1 MTRRSTRT
9 ITVLLQA
16 SLTTPPW
23 RTRLGML
30 APSRG
35 LRGRLAAPLAEN
47 GLDAGDV
54 APYLAHPRG
63 VFELTAGALETQVED
78 LLAERL
84 DFFGQLVFGAG
95 PQVAGFHALHDG
107 SSSPRR
113 VTKRV
118 AIGSLAAANSKASR
132 ASSGGTPSSSN
143 MMRPGFTR
151 HTQNSGEPLPL
162 PMRTSAGFD
171 DTGTSG
177 KIRIHTRPTR
187 LICRVMVRRAASIWR
202 AVMRPGSTALRPK
215 APKFSVVP
223 PLATP

>member
-16 SLTTPPW
+16 SLTTTPW

-30 APSRG
+30 APNRG
-35 LRGRLAAPLAEN
+35 LRGRLTAPLAEN
-47 GLDAGDV
+47 SLDARDV
-54 APYLAHPRG
+54 APHLAHPSG

-84 DFFGQLVFGAG
+84 DLLGQLVFGAG
-95 PQVAGFHALHDG
+95 PQIAGFHALHDG

-118 AIGSLAAANSKASR
+118 PIGNLAAATSKASR
-132 ASSGGTPSSSN
+132 ATSGATPSSSN
-143 MMRPGFTR
+143 MTRPGFTR

-162 PMRTSAGFD
+162 PIRTSAGLL

-177 KIRIHTRPTR
+177 KMRIQTRPTR
-187 LICRVMVRRAASIWR
+187 LM
-202 AVMRPGSTALRPK
+202 
-215 APKFSVVP
+215 
-223 PLATP
+223 

>member
-16 SLTTPPW
+16 SLTTTPW

-47 GLDAGDV
+47 GFDAGDV
-54 APYLAHPRG
+54 APHLAHPRG
-63 VFELTAGALETQVED
+63 VFELTAGALEPQVEH
-78 LLAERL
+78 LLADGL
-84 DFFGQLVFGAG
+84 DFLGQLVFGAG
-95 PQVAGFHALHDG
+95 PQIARFHAFHDG

-118 AIGSLAAANSKASR
+118 PIGNLAAANSKASR
-132 ASSGGTPSSSN
+132 ATSGVTPSSSN

-162 PMRTSAGFD
+162 PMRTSAGLL

-177 KIRIHTRPTR
+177 KMRIQTRPTR
-187 LICRVMVRRAASIWR
+187 RICRVIVRRAASI
-202 AVMRPGSTALRPK
+202 
-215 APKFSVVP
+215 
-223 PLATP
+223 

>member
-16 SLTTPPW
+16 SLTTTPW

-54 APYLAHPRG
+54 APHLAHPRG
-63 VFELTAGALETQVED
+63 VFELTAGPLETQVEN

-84 DFFGQLVFGAG
+84 ELFAEFVLGAG
-95 PQVAGFHALHDG
+95 AQVGGLIPLHG
-107 SSSPRR
+107 YAPSPGR

-118 AIGSLAAANSKASR
+118 AIGSLAAANSNASR

-187 LICRVMVRRAASIWR
+187 RICRVMVRRAASI
-202 AVMRPGSTALRPK
+202 
-215 APKFSVVP
+215 
-223 PLATP
+223 

>member
-16 SLTTPPW
+16 SLTTTPW

-47 GLDAGDV
+47 GLDTGDV
-54 APYLAHPRG
+54 APHLAHPRG

-78 LLAERL
+78 LLAERVEL
-84 DFFGQLVFGAG
+84 LAELVLGAG
-95 PQVAGFHALHDG
+95 AQVAGLHAFHG
-107 SSSPRR
+107 CSSSPRR
-113 VTKRV
+113 ITNRV
-118 AIGSLAAANSKASR
+118 AIGNLAAASSKASR
-132 ASSGGTPSSSN
+132 ATSGETPSSSN
-143 MMRPGFTR
+143 MMRPGLTR

-162 PMRTSAGFD
+162 PIRTSAGLD

-177 KIRIHTRPTR
+177 KMRIQTRPTR
-187 LICRVMVRRAASIWR
+187 LMWRVIERRAASIWR

-215 APKFSVVP
+215 APKLSDVP